1 MSKAVEQYRYLAIC
15 FVLILVTFTAFS
27 PILKHGFID
36 YDDNEYVTE
45 NPYVKAGLTGD
56 SIIWA
61 FTAGHSGNWHPLT
74 WLSHML
80 DCELFGT
87 NAGRHHLMSLL
98 IHVINTVL
106 LFAVLRKITGALW
119 PSAFVAAAFALHPLH
134 VESVAW
140 IAERKDVL
148 SGLFWILTMAAY
160 LQYVKCPGK
169 IKYVLTVVVFA
180 LGLMAKPMLVTLP
193 FVLLLLDFW
202 PLERFQWHSFHRL
215 VGEKAPLLCLSAISS
230 VVTFVVQQRTG
241 AVAQIEQVALDSR
254 IANAFISYVVYIAKM
269 IWPSHLAVFYPY
281 PAGKVSIWL
290 AVLAALLV
298 VGITVCV
305 ICLARNRKYLL
316 TGWFWYI
323 AVLVP
328 VIGLIQVGGQA
339 RADRYTY
346 LPSVGIFIIAAWGA
360 AELLDKRR
368 YRKTI
373 LSVSAG
379 LVICAMLL
387 CTQLQVR
394 HWRNSFTLFRHTVEV
409 TENNYVGHTGLGK
422 VLRAQGKLDEA
433 INQYHQALHIKPN
446 YAITHYN
453 LGNALLAQGKIDEA
467 INEYRQAVHIDPNY
481 AAAHTNL
488 GGALATQGKL
498 DEAIDCFR
506 QAVQLEPDEAKTY
519 YNLGHT
525 LELKGSVD
533 EAINEYRRALEINPN
548 YRKAQEQLEATSAK
562 QKSGQ

>member
-1 MSKAVEQYRYLAIC
+1 
-15 FVLILVTFTAFS
+15 
-27 PILKHGFID
+27 
-36 YDDNEYVTE
+36 
-45 NPYVKAGLTGD
+45 
-56 SIIWA
+56 
-61 FTAGHSGNWHPLT
+61 
-74 WLSHML
+74 
-80 DCELFGT
+80 
-87 NAGRHHLMSLL
+87 
-98 IHVINTVL
+98 
-106 LFAVLRKITGALW
+106 
-119 PSAFVAAAFALHPLH
+119 
-134 VESVAW
+134 
-140 IAERKDVL
+140 
-148 SGLFWILTMAAY
+148 
-160 LQYVKCPGK
+160 
-169 IKYVLTVVVFA
+169 
-180 LGLMAKPMLVTLP
+180 MLVTLP

-202 PLERFQWHSFHRL
+202 PLERFQWRRFHRL
-215 VGEKAPLLCLSAISS
+215 VGEKAPLFCLSAISS
-230 VVTFVVQQRTG
+230 VITFLVQQRTG
-241 AVAQIEQVALDSR
+241 AVARIEQVALDSR

-269 IWPSHLAVFYPY
+269 IWPSRLAVFYPY

-387 CTQLQVR
+387 CTRLQVR
-394 HWRNSFTLFRHTVEV
+394 HWQNSFTLFRHTVEV

-422 VLRAQGKLDEA
+422 ALRAQGKLDEA
-433 INQYHQALHIKPN
+433 IDQYHQALRIKPN

-453 LGNALLAQGKIDEA
+453 LGNALLAQGKVDEA

-481 AAAHTNL
+481 AAVHTNL

-498 DEAIDCFR
+498 DEAIGCFR
-506 QAVQLEPDEAKTY
+506 QAVQLEPNEAKTY
-519 YNLGHT
+519 YNLGHA

-548 YRKAQEQLEATSAK
+548 YRKARERLEAASAK

>member
-1 MSKAVEQYRYLAIC
+1 MSKAVQQYRYPVIC
-15 FVLILVTFTAFS
+15 FVLILVTFATFY
-27 PILKHGFID
+27 PVINHDFID
-36 YDDNEYVTE
+36 YDDNDYVTE
-45 NPYVKAGLTGD
+45 NPHVKAGLTLDGV
-56 SIIWA
+56 IWA

-87 NAGRHHLMSLL
+87 KAGRHHLMSLL
-98 IHVINTVL
+98 IHIINTVL
-106 LFAVLRKITGALW
+106 LFVVLRKMTGALW

-140 IAERKDVL
+140 IAERKDIL

-160 LQYVKCPGK
+160 LQYVKRPGK
-169 IKYVLTVVVFA
+169 VKYMLTGVVFA

-202 PLERFQWHSFHRL
+202 PLERFHWRSFHRL
-215 VGEKAPLLCLSAISS
+215 VGEKAPLFVLSAISS

-241 AVAQIEQVALDSR
+241 AVARIEQVALDGR
-254 IANAFISYVVYIAKM
+254 AANAFISYVAYIVKM
-269 IWPSHLAVFYPY
+269 IWPSRLAVFYPY
-281 PAGKVSIWL
+281 PAGKISIWL
-290 AVLAALLV
+290 AVLAALFTI
-298 VGITVCV
+298 GISIFV

-316 TGWFWYI
+316 VGWFWYI
-323 AVLVP
+323 GVLVP

-387 CTQLQVR
+387 CTRIQVR
-394 HWRNSFTLFRHTVEV
+394 HWKNSFTLFRHAVEV

-422 VLRAQGKLDEA
+422 ALRAQGKVDEA
-433 INQYHQALHIKPN
+433 INQYHQALRTKPD

-453 LGNALLAQGKIDEA
+453 LGNALLVQGKVEEA
-467 INEYRQAVHIDPNY
+467 INEYRQAVHIEPNY

-488 GGALATQGKL
+488 GGTLAMKREF
-498 DEAIDCFR
+498 DEAIACFR
-506 QAVQLEPDEAKTY
+506 QVVQLEPNEARNH
-519 YNLGHT
+519 YNLGHA
-525 LELKGSVD
+525 LELKGSID
-533 EAINEYRRALEINPN
+533 EAINEYGRALEINPN
-548 YRKAQEQLEATSAK
+548 HSNARARLEAALEK
-562 QKSGQ
+562 QKSR